1 MLFISQFYFVQ
12 KNPDYFVNFFL
23 VIRSINNL
31 VCLFKLF
38 KQIITFNKTK
48 SLVFYLFYNI
58 FFILIGQKRRKK
70 LMPELNKCP

>member
-38 KQIITFNKTK
+38 KQIITFKK
-48 SLVFYLFYNI
+48 QIRWFFYFFYNI
-58 FFILIGQKRRKK
+58 FYWAKT
-70 LMPELNKCP
+70 